1 MIRAGLALPDFVY
14 YLGVLQLAVQ
24 NTSQGARVGYPDSVF
39 DGFGAYRGADT

>member
-24 NTSQGARVGYPDSVF
+24 NTSQGARVGDPDSVVG
-39 DGFGAYRGADT
+39 GFGAYRGTDT